1 MIKIDRDRFH
11 TLREQMG
18 TLPAR
23 EQCMREAVLH
33 AIAQAESMEDVKCV
47 LTEIVKQIRFTQ

>member
-1 MIKIDRDRFH
+1 MIKIDPERFH
-11 TLREQMG
+11 TLRAQMG

-33 AIAQAESMEDVKCV
+33 AIAQAESMEDIKCV